1 MELSDLPLDVIRDG
15 ASVGTW
21 LVITYALLRYAVG
34 QADKRCTVAEAREER
49 CATSL
54 ARQIEVTSALTD
66 EVKAALLEMRDH
78 R

>member
-1 MELSDLPLDVIRDG
+1 MGV
-15 ASVGTW
+15 W
-21 LVITYALLRYAVG
+21 LTITYALLRYAVN

-54 ARQIEVTSALTD
+54 ARQIEVGAVLAE
-66 EVKAALLEMRDH
+66 EVKAALVEMRKP